1 MEFLYPVVENRKNKY
16 LVLAR
21 TEKNISKY
29 KYIYIHTPK
38 IYIYIK

>member
-1 MEFLYPVVENRKNKY
+1 MEFLYPVVEIRRIKY

-29 KYIYIHTPK
+29 KYLYMYTHPK
-38 IYIYIK
+38 YIYM